1 MTNSLTARLD
11 ARLGLLPTCADY
23 RELLDLSH
31 ARTGVNYDTL
41 RDVTG
46 SYTYA
51 QWAQFLDIYVYANFK
66 HQ

>member
-1 MTNSLTARLD
+1 MTRHLTACLD

-31 ARTGVNYDTL
+31 AKTGVNYDTL

-51 QWAQFLDIYVYANFK
+51 QWAQFLDIYVYATTK
-66 HQ
+66 HK